1 MSDINPVVYFV
12 DDDASV
18 RRALARL
25 ARSAGLDAE
34 EFASAGEFLARRR
47 DDRPCCAV
55 FDLRMPEVDGLELQQ
70 RLRTSGEELPVIFL
84 SGHGDV
90 PSSVRAMKAGAIDFL
105 TKPCEDDELLAAIRQ
120 AIDRSMHAR
129 AEHAERVHLRARFAA
144 LTARERQVCELVAT
158 GMLNKQVAFDLGISE
173 KTVKVH
179 RARVMQKLG
188 VDSLAD
194 LVRLVGSLTASTNG
208 RPR

>member
-1 MSDINPVVYFV
+1 MSDPHPVVYFV

-25 ARSAGLDAE
+25 ARSAGLEAE
-34 EFASAGEFLARRR
+34 EFASADEFLARRR

-55 FDLRMPEVDGLELQQ
+55 FDLRMPGVDGLELQQ
-70 RLRTSGEELPVIFL
+70 RLRSAGEAVPVIFL

-90 PSSVRAMKAGAIDFL
+90 PTSVRAMKAGAVDFL
-105 TKPCEDDELLAAIRQ
+105 TKPCEDDALLAAIRQ
-120 AIDRSMHAR
+120 AIERSTRARAAR
-129 AEHAERVHLRARFAA
+129 AEQLNLHARFAA
-144 LTARERQVCELVAT
+144 LTERERQVCELVAT

-188 VDSLAD
+188 VASLAD
-194 LVRLVGSLTASTNG
+194 LVRLVENLKATPDLSG
-208 RPR
+208 